1 MKGDVT
7 NRKIAR
13 NEIPCWGRAIKG
25 ICPLKRR
32 VRCLIPIQHLFHGE
46 FPYRIRLMS
55 VAGCAKPSDLRAI
68 EFLRAAS
75 VLSVYLVKPRDPFC
89 VFPGRMA

>member
-1 MKGDVT
+1 MRGDVT
-7 NRKIAR
+7 NRKIAP
-13 NEIPCWGRAIKG
+13 NEMPCWGRAIKG
-25 ICPLKRR
+25 ICPLNRR
-32 VRCLIPIQHLFHGE
+32 VRCPIPIQHLFHRE
-46 FPYRIRLMS
+46 FPYRIWLMA
-55 VAGCAKPSDLRAI
+55 VAGCAKPYDVHAM